1 MTTSLAQVPYST
13 ISNDGNYSGGIIA
26 QEIQALD
33 PSMVANISA
42 AAGSLGNVTISS
54 TTGSSYYYNTGAG
67 VGGSSSTITISNGGT
82 SAGSI
87 GIGNTFTIGGAGV
100 NFNWHNEEFVDCLP
114 SLDRIKAMC
123 EEYPGLKIAYEKFVT
138 TYKLVKDHYDTP
150 EDKRPLP

>member
-67 VGGSSSTITISNGGT
+67 LSSSGTISIGAIGSGATVTLNVAGT
-82 SAGSI
+82 GYDWSQSFPI
-87 GIGNTFTIGGAGV
+87 DFV
-100 NFNWHNEEFVDCLP
+100 NSFPDWDKVQ
-114 SLDRIKAMC
+114 KMC
-123 EEYPGLKIAYEKFVT
+123 EEYPGLKIAFEKFQT
-138 TYKLVKDHYDTP
+138 TYKLVVDHYDTP
-150 EDKRPLP
+150 EDKRPKP

>member
-13 ISNDGNYSGGIIA
+13 ISNDGNYSGGFIA
-26 QEIQALD
+26 QEIQSLD
-33 PSMVANISA
+33 PSIVANISA

-54 TTGSSYYYNTGAG
+54 TSGSSYYYNTGAG
-67 VGGSSSTITISNGGT
+67 IGGSGSTITISGGGT
-82 SAGSI
+82 SVGSI

-100 NFNWHNEEFVDCLP
+100 DFKWHNEEFVDCLP